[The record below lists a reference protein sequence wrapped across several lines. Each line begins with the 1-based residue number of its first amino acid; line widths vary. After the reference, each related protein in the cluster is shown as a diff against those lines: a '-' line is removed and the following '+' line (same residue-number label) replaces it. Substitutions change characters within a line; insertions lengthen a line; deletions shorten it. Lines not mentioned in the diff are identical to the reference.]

1 MMILTIIITASQHV
15 PHFIFLYKLEY
26 VIHEEND
33 FTENKLVK
41 TGQSTIVEQHPPVG
55 VAQKKKNPRQGTPF
69 YSPAEDLWITSES
82 CMRINHLHYQ
92 PQ

>member
-1 MMILTIIITASQHV
+1 MILTIIITASQHV

-55 VAQKKKNPRQGTPF
+55 VAQKKKKPKARHPLLLPSGRFMDN
-69 YSPAEDLWITSES
+69 I
-82 CMRINHLHYQ
+82 RIMYEN
-92 PQ
+92 

>member
-1 MMILTIIITASQHV
+1 MTKIMMIITIIITASQHV

-55 VAQKKKNPRQGTPF
+55 VAQKKKKPKARHP
-69 YSPAEDLWITSES
+69 L
-82 CMRINHLHYQ
+82 LL
-92 PQ
+92 PQRKIYGSHQNRV

>member
-1 MMILTIIITASQHV
+1 MS
-15 PHFIFLYKLEY
+15 PRFIFLYKLEY
-26 VIHEEND
+26 VIHEENN

-55 VAQKKKNPRQGTPF
+55 VSQKKKNQGKAPPFTP
-69 YSPAEDLWITSES
+69 PEEDLWITPES

>member
-1 MMILTIIITASQHV
+1 MILTIIITASQHV

-33 FTENKLVK
+33 FTGNKLVK

-55 VAQKKKNPRQGTPF
+55 VSQKKKKTKARHPLLLPSGRFMDN
-69 YSPAEDLWITSES
+69 I
-82 CMRINHLHYQ
+82 RIMYEN
-92 PQ
+92 